1 MFVSIFGIYFP
12 ILRTKNIS
20 ILKAKLFGFLLYKLI
35 ISQYILPNFSCQMKM
50 YNKYLLFI
58 SLFQMHSTKI

>member
-20 ILKAKLFGFLLYKLI
+20 ILKAKLFGFLLYKE
-35 ISQYILPNFSCQMKM
+35 PKNFSCQMKM